1 MAAVDADEYVSSD
14 SSRKRM
20 RSLEPGT
27 ADEQPTPKIK
37 LSLKLG
43 ALRRQESPA
52 CDPRNGAES
61 DENVD
66 IGGEAVHTPRIRL
79 RLSLK
84 KANADQTPVVHSPVP
99 ISGTESDRH
108 HNGINSYLNEQ
119 QGDDSYL
126 NGQSGYLD
134 KQQGDDSYLDI
145 QHDDSR
151 GYLDGSDDGTAP
163 PETPINMPRRRGRP
177 PQQSRRSS
185 SVGRQTSTPPTGVL
199 TTTVTLKSSLQ
210 RLVRRIRKR
219 DSYGF
224 FLEPVDTEAVPDY
237 LSVISQPMDLG
248 TMQAKVEAEEYRSIN
263 EFRSDLLLVCA
274 NARKYNGTTS
284 IYAKAA
290 DRVQEYA
297 LVAIA
302 RETAKLER
310 VGRASLPARTE
321 SVSPARIS
329 DGSDMHMLSTHDH
342 STEYRRSTRLRRRN
356 SVDLQQPTAT
366 SIVDGFRWS
375 AAARKKTRRA
385 AVPKRHTDA
394 QKISLAADGSID
406 AAVFEEDAGCV
417 PYERGPTELPL
428 LVGIRASRLIDG
440 RPLFAHGRHY
450 APASQLDFG
459 AFRTQPPASDT
470 PRALTAVHGDALGL
484 AYWRSIA
491 EFIDGA
497 GPDVAQYAADVM
509 DHLSDGT
516 HVVARDALACLS
528 APERTGPLAAMV
540 SWLDSRPE
548 RERLAAERAEALTKP
563 LLLRDVSA
571 RCARAADAGSR
582 PSTLSP
588 AQRRDLFAANVRA
601 LKRMH
606 ELQQAGKEI
615 PQDELDDL
623 DTHIYTLAEQ
633 ACLAACNS
641 ALPTTP
647 LPRPASRPAPVP
659 RFSLPPRPSR
669 AVSTPTLPALH
680 SASLASAV
688 RSELMDDLA

>member
-1 MAAVDADEYVSSD
+1 MAAVDADEYVSSEYVD
-14 SSRKRM
+14 SPRKRM
-20 RSLEPGT
+20 RPLEPGA

-43 ALRRQESPA
+43 ALRRQEPPP
-52 CDPRNGAES
+52 CEPGNGAES
-61 DENVD
+61 DDNVD
-66 IGGEAVHTPRIRL
+66 IGSETVHTPRIRL

-84 KANADQTPVVHSPVP
+84 KASAASPAPVVHSPVP
-99 ISGTESDRH
+99 ISGTEGDRH
-108 HNGINSYLNEQ
+108 HDTAYLNEQ
-119 QGDDSYL
+119 
-126 NGQSGYLD
+126 SGYLAGQGGYLD
-134 KQQGDDSYLDI
+134 QQQGDDSYLDI

-151 GYLDGSDDGTAP
+151 PYLDVSDDGTAP
-163 PETPINMPRRRGRP
+163 PETPSNLPRRRGRP

-185 SVGRQTSTPPTGVL
+185 SAGQRTSTPPTGPL
-199 TTTVTLKSSLQ
+199 ATTVTLKSSLQ

-248 TMQAKVEAEEYRSIN
+248 TMQAKVEAEQYRSIN

-274 NARKYNGTTS
+274 NARKYNGTSS

-310 VGRASLPARTE
+310 VGRASLPARTD
-321 SVSPARIS
+321 SVSPARVS
-329 DGSDMHMLSTHDH
+329 DGSDMHALSAHDH
-342 STEYRRSTRLRRRN
+342 GSEFRRSSRLRRRN
-356 SVDLQQPTAT
+356 SVDPQQPTAT
-366 SIVDGFRWS
+366 TIVDGFRWS

-385 AVPKRHTDA
+385 AVPKRHTDT

-417 PYERGPTELPL
+417 PYEHGPTELPL
-428 LVGIRASRLIDG
+428 LAGIRATRLSDG

-450 APASQLDFG
+450 APAMQLDFG
-459 AFRTQPPASDT
+459 AFRTQPPANDT
-470 PRALTAVHGDALGL
+470 LRTLSAVHGDAVGL
-484 AYWRSIA
+484 AYWRSVA

-497 GPDVAQYAADVM
+497 GPEAAQYAAGVM

-516 HVVARDALACLS
+516 HAVARDALACLG

-540 SWLDSRPE
+540 SWLDCRPE
-548 RERLAAERAEALTKP
+548 RERLAAERSEALTKP

-571 RCARAADAGSR
+571 RCARASDPRS
-582 PSTLSP
+582 STLSP
-588 AQRRDLFAANVRA
+588 TQRRDLFAANARA

-606 ELQQAGKEI
+606 ELQQAGTEI
-615 PQDELDDL
+615 PQAELDDL
-623 DTHIYTLAEQ
+623 DTHIYKLAEQ
-633 ACLAACNS
+633 ACLAASNS